1 MLFRSALVISKN
13 LEFSLYRAL
22 TIAYDLKHQYAKL
35 EHLLLALTEDIDVK
49 KILYKCNVEVGEL
62 RNNIVNFLQH
72 EDRVAIEYDLATI
85 KPDFVFQRIIHR
97 AIIHA
102 HGLGR
107 REVDGTNVLVEVLS
121 ECHLLRANFLREYDL
136 DLSDVINTASSILH
150 CNEESG
156 VDYFDQKQSTTES
169 DALLKDD
176 ESLQAYC
183 VNLNYQ
189 AKDKK
194 IDSVIGRTYEL
205 NRTIEILL
213 RHKKSNPIYVGDP
226 GVGKTAIVEGLVLK
240 IIKGDV
246 PDPLRFSTVYSLDIG
261 CLLAGTRY
269 RGDFEER
276 VKSVIKAIEAR
287 PNAILF
293 IDEIHTIIGAGSTSG
308 GFLDASNLLKPALAR
323 GTLRC
328 IGATTYKEYNNSF
341 EKDRALARRFQ
352 KIDIKASPILET
364 IKILHGIK
372 SHYEAYHGVYYTN
385 QAIKLAAELSSR
397 YISDR
402 VLPDKAVDVIDEAG
416 AYCKLLSTRRR
427 MVTAKDIENVIT
439 KISGVPC
446 NQLTFN
452 DQKKI
457 KSLEKK
463 LKNLVFGQDEAIDC
477 LINSIKIAKSGLGN
491 ENKPLASYLFAGPTG
506 VGKTELAKQLA
517 ENTGMKF
524 IRFDMSEY
532 MEPHT
537 VSRIIGSP
545 PGYVGY
551 DNGGLLT
558 DAVAKNQ
565 HSVLLLD
572 EIEKAHYSI
581 YNILLQMMD
590 YGCVTD
596 TYGRKVNFCNV
607 ILIMTT
613 NAGTFELSKNSVGF
627 DRDKNFNIDSSKKA
641 MERVFTPEFRNRLDA
656 VVSFSHLKP
665 EIITCIIDK
674 FISQLKVQLMKKR
687 IKCEIDDE
695 ARHYLAGIGY
705 NEELGARPIE
715 RVITKEIKEQIADEI
730 LSGRLSK
737 GKKLNIVMNDKQSAV
752 AFKISD

>member
-1 MLFRSALVISKN
+1 MISKN
-13 LEFSLYRAL
+13 LELSLYRAL
-22 TIAYDLKHQYAKL
+22 TIAFDLKHQCAKL
-35 EHLLLALTEDIDVK
+35 EHLLLALTEDIDVRR
-49 KILYKCNVEVGEL
+49 ILCKCSIEVGEL

-72 EDRVAIEYDLATI
+72 EDKMVAECDLATV
-85 KPDFVFQRIIHR
+85 KPDFAFQRVIHR

-107 REVDGTNVLVEVLS
+107 KEINGTNVLVEVLS
-121 ECHLLRANFLREYDL
+121 ECHLLKADLLRESGL
-136 DLSDVINTASSILH
+136 NLSNVISSVSY
-150 CNEESG
+150 CDEEPG
-156 VDYFDQKQSTTES
+156 VNYNFDQELDAQPITNQSEIS
-169 DALLKDD
+169 PKDD

-183 VNLNYQ
+183 VNLNNQ
-189 AKDKK
+189 ARSKK

-213 RHKKSNPIYVGDP
+213 RRRKNNPIYVGDP

-240 IIKGDV
+240 IISGDI
-246 PDPLRFSTVYSLDIG
+246 PDPLKFSTVYSLDIG

-276 VKSVIKAIEAR
+276 IKSVIKAIETR

-293 IDEIHTIIGAGSTSG
+293 IDEVHTIIGAGSTSG

-352 KIDIKASPILET
+352 KIDVKESPILET
-364 IKILHGIK
+364 IKILQGIK
-372 SHYEAYHGVYYTN
+372 PHYEAYHGVYYTS

-397 YISDR
+397 YISDK

-416 AYCKLLSTRRR
+416 AYCKLLNPRRR

-439 KISGVPC
+439 RISGVSC
-446 NQLTFN
+446 NQLTFS

-463 LKNLVFGQDEAIDC
+463 LKSLIFGQDEAINC

-517 ENTGMKF
+517 ENIGMKF

-558 DAVAKNQ
+558 DAIAKNQ

-572 EIEKAHYSI
+572 EIEKAHHSI

-590 YGCVTD
+590 YGCITD

-613 NAGTFELSKNSVGF
+613 NAGTFELSKNSIGF
-627 DRDKNFNIDSSKKA
+627 DRDKNFSIDSSKKA
-641 MERVFTPEFRNRLDA
+641 MEKVFTPEFRNRLDA
-656 VVSFSHLKP
+656 TISFSHLKP
-665 EIITCIIDK
+665 EVIIYIIDK
-674 FISQLKVQLMKKR
+674 FILQFKAQLMRKG
-687 IKCEIDDE
+687 IKCEVDNE
-695 ARHYLAGIGY
+695 VRHYLAKTGY

-715 RVITKEIKEQIADEI
+715 RAITKEIKEQIADEI
-730 LSGRLSK
+730 LCGRLSK
-737 GKKLNIVMNDKQSAV
+737 GKKLNICMDDKQDSIV
-752 AFKISD
+752 FKIN